1 MKAKDEAW
9 AGKGVDRTVK
19 FRRKKYETEVPRE
32 LETIGYSISDVKK
45 KKKKYFLREWKSK

>member
-32 LETIGYSISDVKK
+32 LETIGYSISYVKK
-45 KKKKYFLREWKSK
+45 KKKVFFKRVEK

>member
-9 AGKGVDRTVK
+9 SGKVVDGTVR
-19 FRRKKYETEVPRE
+19 FRSKKYETEVPRE

-45 KKKKYFLREWKSK
+45 KKYFFKRMEK